1 MKDIEQI
8 LREGKPELPDE
19 GAFLIETN
27 ARLSKV
33 EGIKQEVD
41 GERRRGRRALMI
53 ALAAGLCAGILLTL
67 IVLFYP
73 VPHITED
80 LPALAKAAAALQGHK
95 YFLFIPVAGCA
106 IALSLLLMNKK
117 GEVL

>member
-41 GERRRGRRALMI
+41 GERRRGRRALII

-67 IVLFYP
+67 IILFYP
-73 VPHITED
+73 VPSITED
-80 LPALAKAAAALQGHK
+80 LPALAKAASALQSHK
-95 YFLFIPVAGCA
+95 AFLFIPVAGCA
-106 IALSLLLMNKK
+106 IAFSLLLMNKK

>member
-41 GERRRGRRALMI
+41 GERRRGQR
-53 ALAAGLCAGILLTL
+53 GGPD
-67 IVLFYP
+67 P
-73 VPHITED
+73 V
-80 LPALAKAAAALQGHK
+80 
-95 YFLFIPVAGCA
+95 
-106 IALSLLLMNKK
+106 
-117 GEVL
+117 